1 MDVKNIFLYG
11 ELDREIYIDQPQGF
25 KSRTHLEY
33 VCKLKKTL
41 YGLKQPPKAWYE
53 KIVEFLIH
61 SGYTVAT
68 LDSNLFIK
76 DIGGKL
82 AIVLV

>member
-1 MDVKNIFLYG
+1 
-11 ELDREIYIDQPQGF
+11 
-25 KSRTHLEY
+25 